1 VGYVASGGQVSK
13 QRSLAETIDDGG
25 TELRIGIT
33 ICGELSKMTTNQ
45 TERANLLKGLHTK
58 GEPLILFNVWDAG
71 SARAIQEI
79 GAKAIATGSWSVA
92 AAQGYADG
100 QELPFELAVT
110 NLKRIVAS
118 VDLPVTIDLEGGY
131 GDSSEELKESVKR
144 VVEAGAVGINFEDQI
159 VGGTGLYSVEG
170 QRARIE
176 AIREAAEQSTIALF
190 INARTDIFLKA
201 DPAGHSEEHLEEAI
215 RRATAYAEAGAS
227 GFFAP
232 GLRNAKYI
240 ERLCE
245 ACPLPV
251 NILVMPGVPATKQL
265 AALGVARISY
275 GPGPYRLVMETLK
288 EAGRKA
294 LSMS

>member
-1 VGYVASGGQVSK
+1 
-13 QRSLAETIDDGG
+13 
-25 TELRIGIT
+25 
-33 ICGELSKMTTNQ
+33 MTTIQ
-45 TERANLLKGLHTK
+45 TERASLLKSLHTK

-71 SARAIQEI
+71 SARALQEI

-100 QELPFELAVT
+100 QELPFDLALA

-131 GDSSEELKESVKR
+131 GDSADELQESVTR
-144 VVEAGAVGINFEDQI
+144 VIEAGAVGINFEDQI
-159 VGGTGLYSVEG
+159 VGGTGLYSIEG

-176 AIREAAEQSTIALF
+176 AIRAAAEQATIPLF

-201 DPAGHSEEHLEEAI
+201 APGSHSEEHLEEAL
-215 RRATAYAEAGAS
+215 RRAMVYAESGAN

-245 ACPLPV
+245 SSPLPV
-251 NILVMPGVPATKQL
+251 NILVMPGVPSSKQL

-275 GPGPYRLVMETLK
+275 GAGPYRLVMETLI

>member
-1 VGYVASGGQVSK
+1 
-13 QRSLAETIDDGG
+13 
-25 TELRIGIT
+25 
-33 ICGELSKMTTNQ
+33 MTTNQ
-45 TERANLLKGLHTK
+45 TERASLLKELHIK
-58 GEPLILFNVWDAG
+58 GKPLILFNVWDAG

-100 QELPFELAVT
+100 QKLPLDLALA

-131 GDSSEELKESVKR
+131 GDSANELQESVTR
-144 VVEAGAVGINFEDQI
+144 AIQAGAVGINFEDQI
-159 VGGTGLYSVEG
+159 VGGTALYSMEG

-176 AIREAAEQSTIALF
+176 AIREAAEQATIPLF

-201 DPAGHSEEHLEEAI
+201 DPASHSEEHLEEAA
-215 RRATAYAEAGAS
+215 RRATTYAEAGAS

-240 ERLCE
+240 EKLCE
-245 ACPLPV
+245 SSVLPV
-251 NILVMPGVPATKQL
+251 NIMVMPDVPSAKQL
-265 AALGVARISY
+265 AELGVARISY
-275 GPGPYRLVMETLK
+275 GPGPYRLVMETLR

-294 LSMS
+294 LAMS

>member
-1 VGYVASGGQVSK
+1 M
-13 QRSLAETIDDGG
+13 TI
-25 TELRIGIT
+25 
-33 ICGELSKMTTNQ
+33 NQ
-45 TERANLLKGLHTK
+45 TERANLLKSFHIK

-100 QELPFELAVT
+100 QELPFDLALA

-131 GDSSEELKESVKR
+131 GDSANELQESVTR
-144 VVEAGAVGINFEDQI
+144 VIEAGAVGINFEDQI
-159 VGGTGLYSVEG
+159 VGGTGLYSIEG

-176 AIREAAEQSTIALF
+176 AIREAAEQTPISLF

-201 DPAGHSEEHLEEAI
+201 DPASHSDEHLEEAI
-215 RRATAYAEAGAS
+215 RRATAYAESGAS

-232 GLRNAKYI
+232 GLRNGKYI

-245 ACPLPV
+245 ASVLPV
-251 NILVMPGVPATKQL
+251 NILVMPDVPSSKQL

-275 GPGPYRLVMETLK
+275 GPRPYRLVIETLR

>member
-1 VGYVASGGQVSK
+1 
-13 QRSLAETIDDGG
+13 
-25 TELRIGIT
+25 
-33 ICGELSKMTTNQ
+33 MTTTQ
-45 TERANLLKGLHTK
+45 TESADIFKSLHIK

-71 SARAIQEI
+71 SARAVQEI

-100 QELPFELAVT
+100 QKIPFDFALA
-110 NLKRIVAS
+110 NLERIVAS

-131 GDSSEELKESVKR
+131 GDSADELQESVTR
-144 VVEAGAVGINFEDQI
+144 VIEAGAVGINFEDQI
-159 VGGTGLYSVEG
+159 VGGTGLYSIEG

-176 AIREAAEQSTIALF
+176 AIHEAAEQATISLF
-190 INARTDIFLKA
+190 INARTDVFLKA
-201 DPAGHSEEHLEEAI
+201 EPASHGEEHMEEAI
-215 RRATAYAEAGAS
+215 RRATAYAESGAS

-240 ERLCE
+240 ERLC
-245 ACPLPV
+245 AASTLPV
-251 NILVMPGVPATKQL
+251 NILVMPDVPSSKEL

-275 GPGPYRLVMETLK
+275 GPGPYRRMTEALK

>member
-1 VGYVASGGQVSK
+1 
-13 QRSLAETIDDGG
+13 
-25 TELRIGIT
+25 
-33 ICGELSKMTTNQ
+33 MTTNQ
-45 TERANLLKGLHTK
+45 TERANLLKSLHTR

-71 SARAIQEI
+71 SARTVQEI

-100 QELPFELAVT
+100 QELPLDLALA
-110 NLKRIVAS
+110 NLERIVAS
-118 VDLPVTIDLEGGY
+118 VDLPVTMDLEGGY
-131 GDSSEELKESVKR
+131 GDSANELQESVTR
-144 VVEAGAVGINFEDQI
+144 VIKAGAVGINFEDQI
-159 VGGTGLYSVEG
+159 VGGTGLYSMEG

-176 AIREAAEQSTIALF
+176 AIRGAAEHAPIALF

-201 DPAGHSEEHLEEAI
+201 DPASHSEEHLEEAI

-232 GLRNAKYI
+232 GLRNPKYI
-240 ERLCE
+240 ERLCK
-245 ACPLPV
+245 ASPLPV
-251 NILVMPGVPATKQL
+251 NILVMPDVPSSKQL

-275 GPGPYRLVMETLK
+275 GAGPYRLVMETLK
-288 EAGRKA
+288 EAGHKA

>member
-1 VGYVASGGQVSK
+1 
-13 QRSLAETIDDGG
+13 
-25 TELRIGIT
+25 
-33 ICGELSKMTTNQ
+33 MTTNQ
-45 TERANLLKGLHTK
+45 TERTNLLTRLHIK

-71 SARAIQEI
+71 SARAVQEI

-100 QELPFELAVT
+100 QELPFEMAVA

-131 GDSSEELKESVKR
+131 GDSASELQESVTR
-144 VVEAGAVGINFEDQI
+144 VIKAGAVGINFEDQI
-159 VGGTGLYSVEG
+159 VGGTGLYSLEG

-176 AIREAAEQSTIALF
+176 AIREAAEQTSISLF
-190 INARTDIFLKA
+190 INARTDVFLKA
-201 DPAGHSEEHLEEAI
+201 DPANHSEEHLEEAI

-232 GLRNAKYI
+232 GLINAKYI
-240 ERLCE
+240 ERLCK
-245 ACPLPV
+245 ASPLPV
-251 NILVMPGVPATKQL
+251 NILVMPDVPSSKQL

-275 GPGPYRLVMETLK
+275 GAGPYRLVMETLK

>member
-1 VGYVASGGQVSK
+1 
-13 QRSLAETIDDGG
+13 
-25 TELRIGIT
+25 
-33 ICGELSKMTTNQ
+33 MTTNQ
-45 TERANLLKGLHTK
+45 TERANVLKSLHTK

-92 AAQGYADG
+92 AAQGYSDG
-100 QELPFELAVT
+100 QEIPLDLVLA

-131 GDSSEELKESVKR
+131 GDSSSELEECITR
-144 VVEAGAVGINFEDQI
+144 VIEAGAVGINFEDQI
-159 VGGTGLYSVEG
+159 VGGTGLYSIEG

-201 DPAGHSEEHLEEAI
+201 DPASHSEEHLEEAI

-232 GLRNAKYI
+232 GLKKAKYV

-245 ACPLPV
+245 ASPLPV
-251 NILVMPGVPATKQL
+251 NILVMPNVPSSKQL
-265 AALGVARISY
+265 AALGVSRISH
-275 GPGPYRLVMETLK
+275 GAGPYRLVVETLK